1 MKVYAK
7 ALTIK
12 EASQL
17 VRSMKTP
24 SKIEQRINAIK
35 RFSSAS
41 ESNNKFQ
48 LLGKL
53 ITELLAIFPIAMPK
67 EYLIDKGV
75 KELGLQGE
83 FIEEVIENLNK
94 SGLVLVNKFNNK
106 YILKFPSLPFSAMNG
121 KLYVSQPDLK
131 QKYDSKRKNQNK

>member
-94 SGLVLVNKFNNK
+94 SGLILVNKFNNK